1 MNGKLLSGIV
11 LVGAA
16 SWLWSLAS
24 CGRSSELVG
33 IQIQPAVETFGAS
46 NILVGANAGLTVQ
59 LRALGSYIHPPVT
72 KDITN
77 QVTWASNNTQMFTV
91 DPTGVLMATGMACGG
106 SLISATVKTNTS
118 SGGLSSNGAIV
129 TGYMTGNVVCFTGGG
144 GGGGGGGGI
153 APALTLT
160 FGGGGSGQGTS
171 SPPNLSCASP
181 TPCVAQFTSGTL
193 VTLTASPL
201 GASSFGNWSNC
212 DSPATTNPCTVTLT
226 ANRTVVATFN

>member
-16 SWLWSLAS
+16 SLVWSLAS

-46 NILVGANAGLTVQ
+46 NIPVPANAGETVQ

-77 QVTWASNNTQMFTV
+77 QVTWASNDTQMFTV
-91 DPTGVLMATGMACGG
+91 DSTGLLTATGMACGG
-106 SLISATVKTNTS
+106 SLISATVRTNTS

-144 GGGGGGGGI
+144 GGGV

-160 FGGGGSGQGTS
+160 FGGGGSGQVTS

-212 DSPATTNPCTVTLT
+212 DSPATTNPCSITLT
-226 ANRTVVATFN
+226 ANRTVIATFN

>member
-11 LVGAA
+11 LIGAA
-16 SWLWSLAS
+16 SLLWSLSS

-33 IQIQPAVETFGAS
+33 IQIQPAVQTFGAS
-46 NILVGANAGLTVQ
+46 NIPVAANAGANVQ

-77 QVTWASNNTQMFTV
+77 QVTWASNDTQMFTV
-91 DPTGVLMATGMACGG
+91 DSSGLLTATGMACGG

-144 GGGGGGGGI
+144 GGGSGSPVLTVTFGGNGSGSVTDSAQAI
-153 APALTLT
+153 SCAAPTPCAFLVASGTALTLT
-160 FGGGGSGQGTS
+160 ATPAGTS
-171 SPPNLSCASP
+171 
-181 TPCVAQFTSGTL
+181 V
-193 VTLTASPL
+193 
-201 GASSFGNWSNC
+201 FGSWAGC
-212 DSPATTNPCTVTLT
+212 DSANNINPCTLTLT
-226 ANRTVVATFN
+226 GNRTVTATFN